1 MGLSADAFY
10 QVISQVGN
18 YSDIFDR
25 HLTPLGI
32 TREGSAN
39 AQWTDG
45 GLIYAPPALIR
56 QLTDHIWTSPGA
68 LVRHRT

>member
-45 GLIYAPPALIR
+45 GLIYARRPADPSADR
-56 QLTDHIWTSPGA
+56 SHLTPRRVPS
-68 LVRHRT
+68 